1 VQQAWVLPR
10 FEGLSATEA
19 VRRIIRDGI
28 VDGSVPPGA
37 QLRESRLATMLGT
50 SRGTVREA
58 VRQLVQEGLVEYRM
72 HRGAFVRSQVL
83 ADLLDVYVAREAIE
97 VWAAKKLIEVED
109 IDFST
114 LDAAISRMRAK
125 DSRRTRPS
133 EETIAADLQFT
144 TSSSALQEVNGLPA
158 LTRRLR
164 RKPGFCCGRTR
175 PTPGERMPATIRSWW
190 TLFGAATPWPPTWR
204 PSTSAFPRA
213 SSAAPRGGRERPG
226 ATAHPIGRQP
236 VLQAP
241 ARKRRRR
248 NRVAPEVQAQR
259 RETTGMKERPSPT
272 PDDSGSSPALWSP
285 AAPPARPVRR
295 RPRAPPRRGAVT
307 SGSAS
312 PGGAPRTSSTVR
324 PSSRSRTRR
333 GWWPGSRR

>member
-133 EETIAADLQFT
+133 EETIAADLEFHHELVRLAGSERLTRAHATFAAETRILLRAHPPYPGRTYASDHQELVDALRRRDPAAPDLAAEHLRLSSRLISGAVGWEGT
-144 TSSSALQEVNGLPA
+144 AQSNGTSDRQAAGTAGPSAQAPPEESSSA
-158 LTRRLR
+158 
-164 RKPGFCCGRTR
+164 
-175 PTPGERMPATIRSWW
+175 
-190 TLFGAATPWPPTWR
+190 
-204 PSTSAFPRA
+204 
-213 SSAAPRGGRERPG
+213 
-226 ATAHPIGRQP
+226 
-236 VLQAP
+236 
-241 ARKRRRR
+241 
-248 NRVAPEVQAQR
+248 
-259 RETTGMKERPSPT
+259 
-272 PDDSGSSPALWSP
+272 
-285 AAPPARPVRR
+285 
-295 RPRAPPRRGAVT
+295 
-307 SGSAS
+307 
-312 PGGAPRTSSTVR
+312 
-324 PSSRSRTRR
+324 
-333 GWWPGSRR
+333 